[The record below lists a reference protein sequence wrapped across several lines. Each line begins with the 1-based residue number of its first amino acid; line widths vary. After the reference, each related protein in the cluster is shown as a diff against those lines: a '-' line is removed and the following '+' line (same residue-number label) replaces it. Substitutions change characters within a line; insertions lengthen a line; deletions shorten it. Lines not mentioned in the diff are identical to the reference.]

1 MNVCSSK
8 HNTLFYQLRDNFTR
22 NLENGTISQIQSFR
36 LWVCLGGP
44 GCQCRFG
51 IEEKEFVL
59 EELSVSRNGVGVE
72 ANEAS
77 ESKTSEG
84 SRTTAPQQRSTLKRR
99 NSFLH
104 RARLTASRATSRFS
118 ATFER
123 RSVRTHVMWF
133 MMLHSLSMTASK
145 GVYRVAKKKIEEL
158 FGTART
164 SEFGLYG
171 CQYSEWFL
179 NEIASPAETRRNLI
193 YG

>member
-1 MNVCSSK
+1 MDISTQQQRQETFLFIACCTGMNVCSSK

-59 EELSVSRNGVGVE
+59 EELSVSRNDVGVE

-84 SRTTAPQQRSTLKRR
+84 SRTTAPQQRSTHKRR
-99 NSFLH
+99 NSFL
-104 RARLTASRATSRFS
+104 RCTRLAANRATSLLRS
-118 ATFER
+118 KDEVFEL
-123 RSVRTHVMWF
+123 
-133 MMLHSLSMTASK
+133 MLCGS
-145 GVYRVAKKKIEEL
+145 
-158 FGTART
+158 
-164 SEFGLYG
+164 
-171 CQYSEWFL
+171 
-179 NEIASPAETRRNLI
+179 
-193 YG
+193 

>member
-1 MNVCSSK
+1 MQQFPKFN
-8 HNTLFYQLRDNFTR
+8 LFGF
-22 NLENGTISQIQSFR
+22 GSV
-36 LWVCLGGP
+36 WVAQGVN
-44 GCQCRFG
+44 CRFE

-84 SRTTAPQQRSTLKRR
+84 SRTTAPQQRSTRKRR
-99 NSFLH
+99 NSFL
-104 RARLTASRATSRFS
+104 RCTRLTANRATSRFS

-123 RSVRTHVMWF
+123 QSVRSHVMWF
-133 MMLHSLSMTASK
+133 MMLPNLSMTASK

-164 SEFGLYG
+164 SEFGLHG

-179 NEIASPAETRRNLI
+179 NEIVYPAETRRNLI